1 MSDKKYFDLHVT
13 GLGYL
18 NRVREV
24 EVRKGPGFLAAD
36 ISALRGDS
44 DEVEYTKF
52 DCRVSGEEAQRVIRR
67 AIQAAND
74 PNRKVLIGFKIGDI
88 YAETF
93 TYTKGD
99 KAGTTGVSLKGR
111 LLQVKFVK
119 VDGESVYTAPK
130 TETANAVP
138 EVETAVA

>member
-13 GLGYL
+13 GLGYV

-52 DCRVSGEEAQRVIRR
+52 DCRVSGAEAQKVIKR
-67 AIQAAND
+67 AMEAAND
-74 PNRKVLIGFKIGDI
+74 QNRKVLVGFKIGDI
-88 YAETF
+88 YPETF
-93 TYTKGD
+93 TYSKGE

-111 LLQVKFVK
+111 ILQVKFVK
-119 VDGESVYTAPK
+119 VDGEMVYTAPK
-130 TETANAVP
+130 PETAAAP
-138 EVETAVA
+138 EAETATA